1 MPLLNRKS
9 LLAVAA
15 VTDVALNAR
24 NGPVS
29 GKALAKHHHLRP
41 RHLEPVLQ
49 ALVREG
55 ILKTLRGPGGGYV
68 LAREQRRITAADI
81 LRAAGTV
88 NDEEKQVSGSALVD
102 EVVDPALAK
111 AENAFSNTLSH
122 ITVENLTR
130 SAALRTR
137 KGSNFG

>member
-1 MPLLNRKS
+1 MPLLHRKS

-15 VTDVALNAR
+15 VTDVAL

-55 ILKTLRGPGGGYV
+55 IL
-68 LAREQRRITAADI
+68 
-81 LRAAGTV
+81 GTV
-88 NDEEKQVSGSALVD
+88 NDESEKPVSGSALVD
-102 EVVDPALAK
+102 VVDPALAK
-111 AENAFSNTLSH
+111 AENAFSNTLSR
-122 ITVENLTR
+122 ITIEDLTR
-130 SAALRTR
+130 SAALRAR